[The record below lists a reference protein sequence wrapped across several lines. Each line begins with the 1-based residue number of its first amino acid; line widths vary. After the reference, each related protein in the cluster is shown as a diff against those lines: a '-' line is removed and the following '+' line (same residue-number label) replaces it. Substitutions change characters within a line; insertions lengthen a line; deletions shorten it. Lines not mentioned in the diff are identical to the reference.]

1 MIGYHVCVYL
11 RRCYRQRDGKRF
23 GYWSLVESYRT
34 ERGPRQ
40 RVVAYLGDLEES
52 GRLGVARVA
61 GDTKASQSSL
71 FSPVTPEWV
80 EVDVSRVRVERSVE
94 FGGAWLGLEVAK
106 RIGLVEFL
114 TETMATGRETA
125 PWSLMA
131 LTLVLC
137 RLCDASSELSIAES
151 AYERSALPD
160 LLGIPAQK
168 VNDDRLYRTLDR
180 LLPHKVELER
190 RLAGRM
196 GELFSVEYDLL
207 LYDVTS
213 TYFEGQANGNSQARR
228 GYSRDHR
235 PDCKQVCIALVVSR
249 EGLPLGYEVFDGN
262 RNDAT
267 TVEEIVT
274 AIEGKYGKAE
284 AIWVMDRGMASEEN
298 VSFLKA
304 GGRRYILGTP
314 KARLRRHEQDLVEG
328 GWTTVREGLQVKL
341 CPSPDGDE
349 TFILCRSDQRRE
361 KEKAMHVRFEERI
374 AEGLSKI
381 EVSCRKGKHDPLA
394 IERRIGRLL
403 GQNSRAAGLFHVN
416 VERRDDGFADLVWSK
431 VEAWR
436 RWAELS
442 EGCYLLR
449 SNVNDWSAEDLWHAY
464 IQLTQAENAFRI
476 HKSDLSIRPVWHQKK
491 ERVQAHILVC
501 FLSYV
506 LWKTLAMMCK
516 AAGLGDEPRQVFDA
530 ISRIPMVDVVLPTR
544 CGIEIRKRCVAR
556 PTEHQAILLQR
567 LGLHLPIDM
576 KFTPV

>member
-1 MIGYHVCVYL
+1 MYL

-544 CGIEIRKRCVAR
+544 SGIEIRKRCVAR

>member
-1 MIGYHVCVYL
+1 MYL

-403 GQNSRAAGLFHVN
+403 GQNSRAAGLFHVK

-544 CGIEIRKRCVAR
+544 SGIEIRKRCVAR